1 MEIRPVA
8 FVRSPFKEKFGAPRQ
23 SGRAP
28 HVISEIV
35 FEPEYRAEEAFR
47 GLEGFGYLWVL
58 FGFSLVG
65 EDEVKLCVRPPRL
78 GGNRKVGVFASRSP
92 FRPNRIGLSSV
103 KLEGIRRDPVL
114 GTVLTVSGADI
125 ADGTPVYDIKPYL
138 PFTDSHPEAACG
150 YAGEHED
157 HRLKVCDPAGLLGL
171 LPPELREGAAEC
183 IADDPRPSYADDP
196 DRTYGMSYAGYG
208 IRFRVR
214 EGEAE
219 ILEAIMNDE

>member
-47 GLEGFGYLWVL
+47 GLDGFEYLWIL

-65 EDEVKLCVRPPRL
+65 EEEVRLCVRPPRL

-103 KLEGIRRDPVL
+103 RLEGIRRDPVL
-114 GTVLTVSGADI
+114 GTVLTVSGADL

-138 PFTDSHPEAACG
+138 PFTDSHPGAACG
-150 YAGEHED
+150 YAAQGED
-157 HRLKVCDPAGLLGL
+157 HRLEIDDPDGLIDI
-171 LPPELREGAAEC
+171 LPPEIREGVREC
-183 IADDPRPSYADDP
+183 VADDPRPSYAEDT
-196 DRTYGMSYAGYG
+196 DRVYGMNYAGYDIG
-208 IRFRVR
+208 FRVTDSVAHIVR
-214 EGEAE
+214 VEKSGG
-219 ILEAIMNDE
+219 